1 MCPSPL
7 RIFIIKDH
15 NPKLYSMMSQQ
26 YSNDQDNFLNDLISN
41 EIMKNCSTE
50 NMALQ
55 QCVSIN
61 QLYKTGNNG
70 KCVEEHMKYNDC
82 VKNIKSIQGIMHI
95 CKNLLQS
102 YQSCIMIKQQEYFNE
117 TDENEKK
124 QKQLDASKVCFKELN
139 KLREC
144 AIKQLK

>member
-1 MCPSPL
+1 
-7 RIFIIKDH
+7 
-15 NPKLYSMMSQQ
+15 MSQQ

-70 KCVEEHMKYNDC
+70 KCVDEHMKYNDC
-82 VKNIKSIQGIMHI
+82 VKNIKSIQGIMHN
-95 CKNLLQS
+95 CKNLLQN

-117 TDENEKK
+117 TDETEKK

-139 KLREC
+139 ELREC
-144 AIKQLK
+144 SIKQLK